1 MAERYLLMGAERA
14 SFPMGMMA
22 RLLGVSRSGLYDWVR
37 RRRDDPWEAAREA
50 VRACWEAS
58 CGRFG
63 ARSAR
68 AVLAARGAR
77 LTLHRM
83 RRLMR
88 DPGMRGVVGNAGKA
102 TAVPDPDA
110 PPRPDLVRRRF
121 DPPVPTTV
129 LVGDIT
135 YPRTGRGWL
144 YLAAVIDLATRMV
157 VGWSMSERM
166 TAGPAVAAL
175 EAAWARGHVAGGA
188 IFHSDRG
195 ARCTSRLM
203 AEWAEGHD
211 VRLFVGRMCFV
222 NRF

>member
-1 MAERYLLMGAERA
+1 MEAERA
-14 SFPMGMMA
+14 NFPIGMMA
-22 RLLGVSRSGLYDWVR
+22 WLLGVSRSGFYDWVR
-37 RRRDDPWEAAREA
+37 RRRDDPWEAAR
-50 VRACWEAS
+50 
-58 CGRFG
+58 GRFG

-77 LTLHRM
+77 LTLHRV

-88 DPGMRGVVGNAGKA
+88 EPGMRGVVRSAGKA

-110 PPRPDLVRRRF
+110 PPRPDPVRRRF

-175 EAAWARGHVAGGA
+175 EAAWARGYVAGGA

-195 ARCTSRLM
+195 ARYTSRLM
-203 AEWAEGHD
+203 AERAEGA
-211 VRLFVGRMCFV
+211 MPMAA
-222 NRF
+222 